1 MKNKRFQIIC
11 WCLALVPLVLTAIA
25 MPTLPDA
32 VPMHWNAAGEIDR
45 WGSRSSAWMMP
56 LMCIGVNL
64 LFVVLPKIDPKRNN
78 YASFRKSYDI
88 FRMVFNLFL
97 IVMTGITIT
106 SAFSPET
113 VRTEILVPA
122 AMGVLF
128 CLLGNYMP
136 KFKHNYFVGI
146 KTPWTLASEEVW
158 RKTHRLGG
166 ALWFWGGL
174 VLIAAAFLLPPSIN
188 AIVTGGILIVIVAVP
203 VLYSY
208 LAYRRQKPQ

>member
-1 MKNKRFQIIC
+1 MKNKRFEILC
-11 WCLALVPLVLTAIA
+11 WCLAFVPLVLTALA

-45 WGSRSSAWMMP
+45 WGSRNEAWMMP
-56 LMCIGVNL
+56 LIGIGVNL
-64 LFVVLPKIDPKRNN
+64 MFILLPKIDPKRKN
-78 YASFRKSYDI
+78 YPSFQKSYDI

-97 IVMTGITIT
+97 IVMTGITLT

-113 VRTEILVPA
+113 VRTELLVPA
-122 AMGVLF
+122 TVGALL

-146 KTPWTLASEEVW
+146 KTPWTLASEKVW
-158 RKTHRLGG
+158 HSTHRLGG
-166 ALWFWGGL
+166 VLWFWGGL
-174 VLIAAAFLLPPSIN
+174 LLIVAAFLLPPQLNSV
-188 AIVTGGILIVIVAVP
+188 VTVGILTVIVGVP

-208 LAYRRQKPQ
+208 LAYRRQNQQ

>member
-64 LFVVLPKIDPKRNN
+64 LFVVLPKIDPKRDN
-78 YASFRKSYDI
+78 YTSFRKSYDI

-113 VRTEILVPA
+113 VRTRYWFRRLWVYCSACWAITCLNLSTTILS
-122 AMGVLF
+122 
-128 CLLGNYMP
+128 
-136 KFKHNYFVGI
+136 
-146 KTPWTLASEEVW
+146 ASKRRGPSHP
-158 RKTHRLGG
+158 RKSG
-166 ALWFWGGL
+166 AKL
-174 VLIAAAFLLPPSIN
+174 
-188 AIVTGGILIVIVAVP
+188 TGWAVP
-203 VLYSY
+203 FGFG
-208 LAYRRQKPQ
+208 AAWF